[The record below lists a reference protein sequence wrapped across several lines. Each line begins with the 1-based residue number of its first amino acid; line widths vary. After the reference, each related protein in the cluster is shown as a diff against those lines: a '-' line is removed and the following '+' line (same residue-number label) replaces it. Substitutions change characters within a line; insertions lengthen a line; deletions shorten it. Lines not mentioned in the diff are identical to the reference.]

1 MSSVNNKAIKVLV
14 VDDSSFMRK
23 VITDILANNNGIE
36 VAATARNGLEAIE
49 LAEKLKPDVITLDIE
64 MPVMDGLSCLKALM
78 EKDFIPVIMLS
89 SLTKEGADC
98 TIEALGYGAVDFIT
112 KPRNIFDMSGEEKQ
126 QEIVFKVKTAARLKG
141 RKKTVAKIPI
151 PIKGSRDKGD
161 IKNRDSML
169 EHIVAIGTSTGGP
182 KALQNVV
189 PFIPGGIPAAF
200 LIVQHMPPG
209 FTKSLAERL
218 DSISQI
224 RVKEAED
231 GDIVRAGCAYIA
243 PGGNHMLV
251 EKLQSGE
258 IKIKLSN
265 AQPIGG
271 HRPSVNAMMLSVS
284 ELELKNTIGVI
295 MTGMGADGS
304 EGIVNIKKRTNG
316 YIIAQDEESCVVYGM
331 PKMAVQTGVV
341 DTVVPLNQIS
351 NEIIRIV
358 GVRV

>member
-1 MSSVNNKAIKVLV
+1 MSPENNKAIKVLV

-23 VITDILANNNGIE
+23 VITDILTDSGDIE
-36 VAATARNGLEAIE
+36 VAATAKNGFEAIE
-49 LAEKLKPDVITLDIE
+49 LVDKLNPDVITLDIE

-78 EKDFIPVIMLS
+78 EKSFIPVIMLS

-112 KPRNIFDMSGEEKQ
+112 KPRNIFDMSGEEKKH
-126 QEIVFKVKTAARLKG
+126 EIIFKVKTAARLKG
-141 RKKTVAKIPI
+141 RKKTVTNIQI
-151 PIKGSRDKGD
+151 PIKGPKDKGN
-161 IKNRDSML
+161 IKNKDGTL
-169 EHIVAIGTSTGGP
+169 DYLVAIGTSTGGP

-189 PFIPGGIPAAF
+189 PFIPGGLPAAI

-209 FTKSLAERL
+209 FTRSLAERL
-218 DSISQI
+218 DSISQVS
-224 RVKEAED
+224 VKEAED
-231 GDIVRAGCAYIA
+231 GDIVKAGWVYIA

-251 EKLQSGE
+251 EKIQSGE
-258 IKIKLSN
+258 IRIKLSK
-265 AQPIGG
+265 ADPIGG
-271 HRPSVNAMMLSVS
+271 HRPSVNAMMDSVA
-284 ELELKNTIGVI
+284 ELEFENTIGVI

-304 EGIVNIKKRTNG
+304 EGVVNIKKRSSG

-341 DTVVPLNQIS
+341 DAVVPLNQIS